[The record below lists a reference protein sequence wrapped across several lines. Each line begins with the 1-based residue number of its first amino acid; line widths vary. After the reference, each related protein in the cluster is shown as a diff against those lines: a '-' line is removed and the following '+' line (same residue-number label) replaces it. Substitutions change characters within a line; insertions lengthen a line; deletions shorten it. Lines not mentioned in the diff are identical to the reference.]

1 MRHPC
6 FRTPHAPPLFPA
18 PSRSAIL
25 PIVQH
30 GGFAMDGQAA
40 VESTIQD
47 GVATLWLARPERGN
61 AMGAEMVA
69 AIDGALDTALAAG
82 ARLVVLRGRGRNF
95 CTGLDLADL
104 ETATDAELALRI
116 IRIELMLQRIHGLPV
131 TTMAIAGGRVFG
143 AGADLF
149 AACDHRLAL
158 PGASFA
164 FPGPAFGLVLG
175 TGRLA
180 GLVGDS
186 AARRLLL
193 AGAPVEAERA
203 LALGLVTD
211 IVADAALDD
220 ALAAAQAS
228 ALRLDAPTVT
238 ALHART
244 RHAADDADLAALA
257 RSVARPGL
265 KARIAD
271 YRTKAARK

>member
-1 MRHPC
+1 
-6 FRTPHAPPLFPA
+6 
-18 PSRSAIL
+18 
-25 PIVQH
+25 
-30 GGFAMDGQAA
+30 MDGQA
-40 VESTIQD
+40 VDTMFED

-61 AMGAEMVA
+61 AIGAEMVA
-69 AIDGALDTALAAG
+69 AIEEALDAALSAG

-104 ETATDAELALRI
+104 DTVSDADLALRI
-116 IRIELMLQRIHGLPV
+116 IRIELLLQRIHGLPV
-131 TTMAIAGGRVFG
+131 TTVAVASGRVFG

-149 AACDHRLAL
+149 AACDHRLAS

-180 GLVGDS
+180 GLVGDG

-193 AGAPVEAERA
+193 AGAAVEAGRA

-211 IVADAALDD
+211 IVEDAALDS
-220 ALAAAQAS
+220 ALAAAQSA
-228 ALRLDAPTVT
+228 ALRLDATTVA
-238 ALHART
+238 ALHGRT

-265 KARIAD
+265 KGRVQA
-271 YRTKAARK
+271 YRAMAMRR